1 MSKIVDAI
9 SATQTAINTNG
20 GTIVWSDKLQ
30 EYFSTDVLHI
40 ATQTIICTRDE
51 FYNCIS
57 EMTGDKKAHL
67 EWLAEVN
74 AKRDFA

>member
-40 ATQTIICTRDE
+40 ATQAIICTRDE
-51 FYNCIS
+51 FYNRIS